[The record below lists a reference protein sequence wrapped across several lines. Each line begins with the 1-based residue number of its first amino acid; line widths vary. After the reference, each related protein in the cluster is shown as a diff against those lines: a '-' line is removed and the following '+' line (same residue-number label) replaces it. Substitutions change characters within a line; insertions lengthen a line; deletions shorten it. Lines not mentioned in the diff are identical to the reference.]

1 MSKSCLKFA
10 EVTFIYDSAG
20 EPLFEDLSLHIDTGW
35 TGVIGPNGAGKTTL
49 LKLASGLLAPT
60 TGRVTCRGDTVYCAQ
75 RTDRVPDEFGHLLAD
90 NARDAQIIKSHLD
103 ISYDW
108 IDRWD
113 TLSHGQRKRVQI
125 ATALWS
131 KPAVLAVDEPTNH
144 LDGEGRE
151 FVAKALTLFDG
162 IGLLVSHDRELL
174 DSLCRQCL
182 FIRPPEVI
190 LRPGGYTHA
199 LATIE
204 SERQSMENRRG
215 VEKRALK
222 RLQREATKRSQ
233 LAAGAQKRR
242 SKRNLGL
249 RDSDG
254 REKKDRVRVS
264 GKDATGGRL
273 RRQLQGRLD
282 QARSQLG
289 ELKVQKQYEL
299 GIWLPACRSKR
310 NVLLEIE
317 PGSLPLGPERKLGY
331 PHLTVT
337 PTDRIAITGPNGSGK
352 STLIRHILPLANV
365 PEDRVTYI
373 PQEIDMARCR
383 RILEQARRLAGE
395 RLGHLMNI
403 VSRLGSR
410 PERLLYS
417 EMPSPG
423 ETRKLL
429 LALGM
434 TRAPHLIV
442 MDEPTNHMDLPSI
455 ECLEQALADCPSAL
469 ILVSHDERFLG
480 RLTRTCWNLTEDP
493 DSQADFV
500 VNLR

>member
-1 MSKSCLKFA
+1 MSQSCLRFTD
-10 EVTFIYDSAG
+10 VTFIYDSAS
-20 EPLFEDLSLHIDTGW
+20 EPLFENLSLHVDAGW

-49 LKLASGLLAPT
+49 LKQASGLLDPAA
-60 TGRVTCRGDTVYCAQ
+60 GRVTCRGDTVYCAQ
-75 RTDRVPDEFGHLLAD
+75 RTDHVPDEFGHLLAD

-103 ISYDW
+103 ISDDW
-108 IDRWD
+108 IDRWE
-113 TLSHGQRKRVQI
+113 TLSHGQRKRAQI

-131 KPAVLAVDEPTNH
+131 RPAVLAVDEPTNH

-151 FVAKALTLFDG
+151 FVATALGLFDG

-174 DSLCRQCL
+174 DSLCRRCL
-182 FIRPPEVI
+182 FIGPPEVI
-190 LRPGGYTHA
+190 VRPGGYTHA
-199 LATIE
+199 LAAIE
-204 SERQSMENRRG
+204 SERQSIGHRRG

-222 RLQREATKRSQ
+222 RLQREAAKRSQ

-242 SKRNLGL
+242 SKRNLAP

-273 RRQLQGRLD
+273 RRQMQGRLD
-282 QARSQLG
+282 QAQSQLG

-310 NVLLEIE
+310 NMLVEIE
-317 PGSLPLGPERKLGY
+317 AGSLPLGPERKLRY
-331 PHLTVT
+331 PHLTVR

-352 STLIRHILPLANV
+352 STLIRHILPLVNDS
-365 PEDRVTYI
+365 EDRVTYI
-373 PQEIDMARCR
+373 PQEIDMARCQV
-383 RILEQARRLAGE
+383 ILEQAREPAGQ

-410 PERLLYS
+410 PERLLHS

-429 LALGM
+429 LAVGM

-469 ILVSHDERFLG
+469 ILASHDECLLN
-480 RLTRTCWNLTEDP
+480 RLTSRCWRVGQ
-493 DSQADFV
+493 DSESPNDFV
-500 VNLR
+500 LVAE